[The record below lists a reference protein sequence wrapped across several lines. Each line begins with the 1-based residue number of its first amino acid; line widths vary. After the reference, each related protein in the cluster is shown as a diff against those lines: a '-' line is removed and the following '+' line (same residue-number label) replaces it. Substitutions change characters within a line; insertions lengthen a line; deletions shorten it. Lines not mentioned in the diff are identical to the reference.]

1 MQSIWF
7 RRVEHMGCI
16 ILAHSFQTCLP
27 LETDP
32 PAAPRCNF
40 NHPGL
45 SWGFKHLWVWLTG
58 LLFISM
64 NVRSQL
70 LPTKAMGGVSRCKL
84 FLMLL
89 LCCDVCCLGCVVV
102 SSLLWCVLSVLC
114 CCAVMYVFFEVM
126 CVVCT
131 HIVVAFLGYVVVYSL
146 CCVVCIV
153 LCVVGVML
161 LCDVCVA
168 LWPSL

>member
-45 SWGFKHLWVWLTG
+45 AWGFKHLWVWLTG
-58 LLFISM
+58 LLFIGM
-64 NVRSQL
+64 NVTSQL

-89 LCCDVCCLGCVVV
+89 LCCDVCCLCCVVV
-102 SSLLWCVLSVLC
+102 VCCYCVLSVLHC
-114 CCAVMYVFFEVM
+114 GLQELETITPCVDLNPWPHSNIPSGVESTSQPTDKPRMPLNWLADSWGIGREV
-126 CVVCT
+126 
-131 HIVVAFLGYVVVYSL
+131 Y
-146 CCVVCIV
+146 
-153 LCVVGVML
+153 
-161 LCDVCVA
+161 
-168 LWPSL
+168 